1 MKGNNKSMT
10 EKSNMISPEEIEKQN
25 RDAVV
30 KITNYGHVI
39 PEKEVDKKEE

>member
-25 RDAVV
+25 RYMELIQAENDAFEAE
-30 KITNYGHVI
+30 NGYRRN
-39 PEKEVDKKEE
+39 